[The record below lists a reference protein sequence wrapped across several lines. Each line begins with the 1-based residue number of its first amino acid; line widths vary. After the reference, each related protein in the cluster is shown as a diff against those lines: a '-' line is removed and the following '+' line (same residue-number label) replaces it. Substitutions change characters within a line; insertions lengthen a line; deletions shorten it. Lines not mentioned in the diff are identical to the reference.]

1 MEKAKIENRLL
12 IIAGS
17 AGSLEVIL
25 EVLPKINIGFCLP
38 IIIVLHRK
46 SDNDFL
52 LQQLLSTKTYLKVKE
67 AEEKDII
74 EPATIYIAPADY
86 HLLIERD
93 HSFSLDYSEKV
104 NHSRP
109 SIDVTF
115 QSAAD
120 VYGKHLTCI
129 LLSGANSDG
138 SNGLKY
144 LKEKGGLAIV
154 QQPESALVPYMP
166 QQAILNNAADLV
178 LDNQGIASYINSL
191 C

>member
-1 MEKAKIENRLL
+1 MEKAKVEEKLL
-12 IIAGS
+12 IIGGS
-17 AGSLEVIL
+17 AGSLEVLL
-25 EVLPKINIGFCLP
+25 EVLPKIKMGFCLP
-38 IIIVLHRK
+38 MIIVLHRK

-67 AEEKDII
+67 AEEKEII

-115 QSAAD
+115 QSATD
-120 VYGKHLTCI
+120 VYGKYLTCI

-138 SNGLKY
+138 SSGLKY
-144 LKEKGGLAIV
+144 LKEKGGTAIV

-166 QQAILNNAADLV
+166 QQAILSNAVDLI
-178 LDNQGIASYINSL
+178 LDNQGIASYLNNL

>member
-12 IIAGS
+12 IIGGS
-17 AGSLEVIL
+17 AGSLEVLL
-25 EVLPKINIGFCLP
+25 EILPKIKRGFCLP
-38 IIIVLHRK
+38 MIIILHRK

-67 AEEKDII
+67 AEEKEVI
-74 EPATIYIAPADY
+74 EPETIYIAPADY

-120 VYGKHLTCI
+120 VYEKDLMCI

-138 SNGLKY
+138 SKGLKY
-144 LKEKGGLAIV
+144 LREKGGTAIA
-154 QQPESALVPYMP
+154 QQPANALVPYMP
-166 QQAILNNAADLV
+166 QQAILSKAVDLV
-178 LDNQGIASYINSL
+178 LDNQEIASYLNSL